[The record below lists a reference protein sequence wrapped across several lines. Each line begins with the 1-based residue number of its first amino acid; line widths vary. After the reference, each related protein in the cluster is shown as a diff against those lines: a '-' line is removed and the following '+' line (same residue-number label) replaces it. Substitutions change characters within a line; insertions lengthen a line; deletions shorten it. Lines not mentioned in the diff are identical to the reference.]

1 VWESI
6 TFRVDYGDN
15 SIYIVVILV
24 QGGDTVEVKQWT
36 IRVPLD
42 LLEWVRV
49 KAAEETIRHK
59 KMVSMNAVFLEILT
73 KAMKADKKK
82 GG

>member
-1 VWESI
+1 M
-6 TFRVDYGDN
+6 
-15 SIYIVVILV
+15 
-24 QGGDTVEVKQWT
+24 EVKQWT

-49 KAAEETIRHK
+49 KAAQETIRHK